1 MKILFAGALLAAGF
15 AVLPCGAQSGDTQTA
30 KPPAQSAPQIPGQ
43 VVFSR
48 SQSEGVQ
55 ATAAAGTRAGLR
67 AQEASVPTA
76 TDAERRAIRFT
87 AYDMDVHLDTAALH
101 IAVRARVDVRNEG
114 TTPLQRIPLQ
124 ISSTLAWDGI
134 RADGQ
139 DLAYTVAAVNSD
151 ADHSGQL
158 REAEIPLAE
167 PLAPGQSMH
176 LDVTYSGQ
184 IAADATRLT
193 TIGAPADE
201 AFRSDWDGIGADFTG
216 LRGFGNVVW
225 YPVASVPASLGEGA
239 KLYDEIGRQK
249 LRLEGAS
256 FQLRLTVE
264 FPHGKTPTVA
274 VIDGHAVPLNVAE
287 TGSTG
292 LPGVA
297 TASLDT
303 VTLGFGAPS
312 LFVAV
317 RDHHAI
323 SENMDLWTLPEDDS
337 AAFSWKAAD
346 TEVTPFLQSWLG
358 EKPLGAVTVLDLP
371 APEDAPFQEGT
382 LLVTGVKAAAA
393 ADIDPILARSLTHA
407 YTQSPRAWLSDG
419 LADFMGTLWAERSQ
433 GREKALATLEA
444 SRQALALIEPASP
457 GVSAGQPLNEAYV
470 PVYYR
475 AKAAYV
481 LWMLRDLIGGPALAR
496 GLRAYDATRT
506 ATGAAASAAPSLETC
521 LEKAAEGRDLSW
533 FFAQWINADY
543 GLPDLSIEHVYPSPA
558 EGGNWLVAVDLS
570 NSGYAAT
577 EVPLTVRSGATSVTR
592 RVLIPAQGKSVKRIL
607 IQGQPTQVQ
616 LNDGSVPEIEA
627 SVHVT
632 SLHSTSAEN
641 VPAQLR

>member
-1 MKILFAGALLAAGF
+1 MKILFAGALFAAGF
-15 AVLPCGAQSGDTQTA
+15 AILPCGAQSAHSQTA
-30 KPPAQSAPQIPGQ
+30 KPPTQGAPQMPGQ

-48 SQSEGVQ
+48 SHGQGGQ
-55 ATAAAGTRAGLR
+55 ATTAAGKQVESH
-67 AQEASVPTA
+67 AQTAAVPTA
-76 TDAERRAIRFT
+76 TDAERQAVRLT
-87 AYDMDVHLDTAALH
+87 AYEMDVHLDTAARH
-101 IAVRARVDVRNEG
+101 IAVRARVDVRNDG
-114 TTPLQRIPLQ
+114 TAPLQHLPLQ

-134 RADGQ
+134 RADGH
-139 DLAYTVAAVNSD
+139 DVAYTVAAVNSD

-158 REAEIPLAE
+158 REAEISLAE
-167 PLAPGQSMH
+167 PLAAGHSMH
-176 LDVTYSGQ
+176 LDVTYSGEL
-184 IAADATRLT
+184 APDATRLT
-193 TIGAPADE
+193 AIGAPADQ
-201 AFRSDWDGIGADFTG
+201 AFRSDWDGIGVDFTG

-264 FPHGKTPTVA
+264 FPHGKAPTVA
-274 VIDGHAVPLNVAE
+274 VIDGHAVPLNVANS
-287 TGSTG
+287 GSTE

-297 TASLDT
+297 TASLEN

-317 RDHHAI
+317 RNHHAV

-371 APEDAPFQEGT
+371 APDDAPFQEGA

-393 ADIDPILARSLTHA
+393 ADIDPILARALTHA
-407 YTQSPRAWLSDG
+407 YTQSPRAWLGDG
-419 LADFMGTLWAERSQ
+419 LADFMGTLWAERTG

-475 AKAAYV
+475 TKAEYV
-481 LWMLRDLIGGPALAR
+481 LWMLRDLVGGPALAR
-496 GLRAYDATRT
+496 GLRAYDAARSTVNVT
-506 ATGAAASAAPSLETC
+506 SAAPSLETC
-521 LEKAAEGRDLSW
+521 LEKAANGRDLSW
-533 FFAQWINADY
+533 FFAQWVNADN

-570 NSGYAAT
+570 NSGYAAA
-577 EVPLTVRSGATSVTR
+577 EVPLTVRSGSTSVTR

-616 LNDGSVPEIEA
+616 LNDGSVPEVEA

-641 VPAQLR
+641 VPAELR